1 MDKWKKAVDRVGITQ
16 KGVWHIKLWIMWIRL
31 FIGKNEVSYPQSY
44 PPNTCTYPQYPQKKV
59 CRKIKDLRRVFCIIP
74 KVMHKLSTIWG

>member
-1 MDKWKKAVDRVGITQ
+1 MDKCKKPVDRVWITQ
-16 KGVWHIKLWIMWIRL
+16 KGVGHIKLWIMWIGL
-31 FIGKNEVSYPQSY
+31 FNGKNKHSYPHSY

-59 CRKIKDLRRVFCIIP
+59 CRKIKGLRKVFRIIP

>member
-1 MDKWKKAVDRVGITQ
+1 MDKCKKAGDRVWITRE
-16 KGVWHIKLWIMWIRL
+16 GVGYIKLWIMWIRL
-31 FIGKNEVSYPQSY
+31 FVYKNRMSYPQSY

-59 CRKIKDLRRVFCIIP
+59 CRKIKGLRGAFYIIH

>member
-1 MDKWKKAVDRVGITQ
+1 MDKWKKAVDRVGITP

-59 CRKIKDLRRVFCIIP
+59 CRKIKGLRGVFNIIH

>member
-1 MDKWKKAVDRVGITQ
+1 MDKCKKAGDRMWITREGVG
-16 KGVWHIKLWIMWIRL
+16 HIKLWIMWIRL
-31 FIGKNEVSYPQSY
+31 FEYSNKGGYPHSY

-59 CRKIKDLRRVFCIIP
+59 CRKIKGLRSVFYIIP

>member
-1 MDKWKKAVDRVGITQ
+1 MDKCKKAGDRVWITP
-16 KGVWHIKLWIMWIRL
+16 KGVGHIKLWIMWIRL
-31 FIGKNEVSYPQSY
+31 FMCKNRMSYPHSY

-59 CRKIKDLRRVFCIIP
+59 CRKIKGLRGVFNIIH

>member
-1 MDKWKKAVDRVGITQ
+1 MDKYKKAVDRVWITRE
-16 KGVWHIKLWIMWIRL
+16 GVGHIKLWIMWIRL

-59 CRKIKDLRRVFCIIP
+59 CRKIKDLRRVFCVIH